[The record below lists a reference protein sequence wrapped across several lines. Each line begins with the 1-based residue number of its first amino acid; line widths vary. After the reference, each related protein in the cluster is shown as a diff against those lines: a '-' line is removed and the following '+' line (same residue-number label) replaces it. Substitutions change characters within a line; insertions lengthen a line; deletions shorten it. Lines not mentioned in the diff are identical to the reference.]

1 MKTWK
6 LAIQKA
12 LKKKYYRCGMLANQ
26 HNPDYVQ
33 KHANECREFSKGES
47 KECMKRLLDEEGK
60 RLKNAF
66 QVVIGPKTERFNRV
80 R

>member
-1 MKTWK
+1 
-6 LAIQKA
+6 
-12 LKKKYYRCGMLANQ
+12 MLALQ
-26 HNPDYVQ
+26 HNPDYTV

-47 KECMKRLLDEEGK
+47 KECKKRLLEEEAC